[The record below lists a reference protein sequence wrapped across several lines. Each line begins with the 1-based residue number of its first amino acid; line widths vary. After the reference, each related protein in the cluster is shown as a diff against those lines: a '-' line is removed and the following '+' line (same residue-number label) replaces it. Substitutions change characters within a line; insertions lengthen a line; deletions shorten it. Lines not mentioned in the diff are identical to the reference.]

1 MIEQKNNPERDI
13 KETFSELK
21 KNPELNQVLDYYAPL
36 NDLILEIVEERVR
49 QNLSQKDLARRLRTR
64 QSAISRFENLGRKPG
79 FDFLYRVAK
88 ALGGKLFI
96 TIHGRYAALVP
107 RKYREFIDELAQEQG
122 ENPETV
128 VKNLLVEAIKQKK
141 HERENLTSFSTI
153 RKSVWKEK
161 PVASIHREGEV
172 SIECQ
177 ETLPSAS

>member
-1 MIEQKNNPERDI
+1 MIEQKNNLERDI
-13 KETFSELK
+13 KETFSGLR
-21 KNPELNQVLDYYAPL
+21 KNSKLDQMFDYYAPL

-49 QNLSQKDLARRLRTR
+49 QNLTQRDLARRLRTR

-128 VKNLLVEAIKQKK
+128 VRNLLVEAIEQKMLN
-141 HERENLTSFSTI
+141 RENFINVFTI
-153 RKSVWKEK
+153 RESVRKEN

>member
-13 KETFSELK
+13 KEIFSELRK
-21 KNPELNQVLDYYAPL
+21 DSELNQVLDYYAPL

-49 QNLSQKDLARRLRTR
+49 QNLTQRDLARRLRTR

-128 VKNLLVEAIKQKK
+128 VRNLLVEAIEQKK
-141 HERENLTSFSTI
+141 RDRENFVNLSTI
-153 RKSVWKEK
+153 RESVWKEN
-161 PVASIHREGEV
+161 PIASIYREGEV